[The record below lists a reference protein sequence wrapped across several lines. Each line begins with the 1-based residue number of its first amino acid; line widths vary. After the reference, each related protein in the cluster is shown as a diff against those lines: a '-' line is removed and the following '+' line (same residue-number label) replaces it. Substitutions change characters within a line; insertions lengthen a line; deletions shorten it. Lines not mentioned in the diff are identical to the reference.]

1 MDASAASRLGG
12 PLLDQG
18 HLEETEQVYRDDLG
32 LSDNVQRCSQH
43 PNNVW
48 ALHGLAECLSR
59 RGDKEESAQIQRQ
72 LAVAMAKTDTFVSSS
87 CQCRT
92 GAIADANGLGDSLK
106 RLCHC
111 TTSDSGV
118 SQAIPGG

>member
-1 MDASAASRLGG
+1 MGMDASAASRLGG

-59 RGDKEESAQIQRQ
+59 RGDKVELTRIQRQ
-72 LAVAMAKTDTFVSSS
+72 LAAAMAKTDTFVSSS
-87 CQCRT
+87 CRCRKGQLLT
-92 GAIADANGLGDSLK
+92 RTDW
-106 RLCHC
+106 
-111 TTSDSGV
+111 
-118 SQAIPGG
+118 AIP